1 MPFPDGTADFRSDT
15 VTRPTDEMRKAMAEA
30 EVGDDVYSDDPTAN
44 ALEEDAAAVVGK
56 EAAVFVPTGTMGNQL
71 AIMLQTRPGDDV
83 LCDPGIH
90 SRNVERGA
98 ASALS
103 GVAFR
108 TVDAPDGRISPA
120 MIDQA
125 MSTAGFFPRIRLMV
139 WENTH
144 NLSGGRVIPIDV
156 MEEGTEVARR
166 HKLSIHLDG
175 ARLFNAVAASGIE
188 ADRYASNADTVQF
201 CFSKGLGAPVGS
213 ILCGRADLV
222 AEGRYL
228 RKRLGGGMRQVGVLA
243 AAARIALRDR
253 DRLSDDHKVAAH
265 LAEGL
270 AALAPVAVNPEAV
283 ETNMVQVD
291 LASLPVPFEAWAGR
305 LPAAGIKIGSPIGGV
320 LRLVTHRD
328 VSTGDVDR
336 LVDELRL
343 AMAGQ

>member
-44 ALEEDAAAVVGK
+44 ALEAESAAVVGK

-108 TVDAPDGRISPA
+108 TVDASDGRISPEL
-120 MIDQA
+120 IDNA

-139 WENTH
+139 WENSH
-144 NLSGGRVIPIDV
+144 NLSGGQVIPIDV
-156 MEEGTEVARR
+156 MEKGTEAARN
-166 HKLSIHLDG
+166 HGLAIHLDG
-175 ARLFNAVAASGIE
+175 ARLFNAVAASGVE
-188 ADRYASNADTVQF
+188 ADRFAAAADTVQF

-213 ILCGRADLV
+213 ILCGRADLM
-222 AEGRYL
+222 AEARYL

-253 DRLSDDHKVAAH
+253 DRLSEDHKVAAH
-265 LAEGL
+265 LAEAL
-270 AALAPVAVNPEAV
+270 AALAPEAVDPARV

-291 LASLPVPFEAWAGR
+291 IRGLPVAFEAWAGR
-305 LPAAGIKIGSPIGGV
+305 LPAAGIKVNPPIGDV

-328 VSTGDVDR
+328 VSVGDVDR
-336 LVDELRL
+336 LVGELRL
-343 AMAGQ
+343 ALAGQ